1 MVISINSI
9 NLNDVC
15 RSESVGSLSST
26 IDAAEVA
33 KGVADFDHQPQ
44 LKKSSLIKYQFSVV
58 EDEENNTNKN
68 NSNATTS
75 LHFKLHP
82 PLPTNHKQKLTP
94 AQVQQHQQLQ
104 TTLSS
109 ILILNSPSNPN
120 VQSLLKSYNG
130 HLMSMGTNLLQ
141 GLYNAAPKSN
151 NQFAARV
158 GDYNENLFYQMEH
171 KNMDLSAIIRAAS
184 NMKDDDNEKDLIDTS
199 TQTDINTFEASLR
212 NVLLHNNNKMN
223 ISYRGSYMSTEHT
236 MYQPAH
242 VDYDYTI
249 LQKYGERLF
258 LAFFPLTEE
267 GAFLQLWQDDEKKK
281 TTTTKKQDSSTA
293 TAREERKE
301 CEGTVVYIPYGKM
314 LLMPSDTIHGG
325 GFKRGSKSNL
335 RFHLYI
341 ALEDEKEDNED
352 DEGKITLLDHP
363 MNKYT
368 EEHDKRRE
376 LCERFVDAKGLDTLL
391 GTFFDIE
398 DEDDEVDDDASH
410 HAAAVEVSI
419 PVPLDQEEEEYDD
432 DDNNIVAM
440 KKHHCGAALKSVLA
454 STLSGTKLP
463 GSSIVGHVT
472 KRNSASFVNLYGL
485 TEDV

>member
-1 MVISINSI
+1 MVISINS
-9 NLNDVC
+9 NLNDAC

-94 AQVQQHQQLQ
+94 AQHQQLQ

-109 ILILNSPSNPN
+109 ILILNSPPSNPK

-141 GLYNAAPKSN
+141 GLYNAAPS
-151 NQFAARV
+151 QLAARV

-199 TQTDINTFEASLR
+199 TQSDINNFESSLR
-212 NVLLHNNNKMN
+212 NILLLNNNNKMN

-267 GAFLQLWQDDEKKK
+267 GAFLQLWQDDEKK
-281 TTTTKKQDSSTA
+281 TKKKKNDSSTA
-293 TAREERKE
+293 TGEERKE

-325 GFKRGSKSNL
+325 GFKNGSAGNL

-376 LCERFVDAKGLDTLL
+376 LCERFVNAKGLDMLL

-398 DEDDEVDDDASH
+398 NDEVEVDDDTSH

-440 KKHHCGAALKSVLA
+440 KKHHCGAAVKSVLA

-463 GSSIVGHVT
+463 GSSIVGYVT